1 MAHFE
6 LTTSSGL
13 ITKEALEK
21 LKKIA
26 SDVSCECPGH
36 LIEIYHS
43 IQAFTEY
50 QKQCISQKPQDE
62 MIHRWLEST
71 SVNMEHI
78 LSNTIVTLARMEGM
92 IDDKNQVRS
101 EEE

>member
-1 MAHFE
+1 MSNFE

-21 LKKIA
+21 LQKVA

-36 LIEIYHS
+36 LIEIYRAV
-43 IQAFTEY
+43 QAFTEY
-50 QKQCISQKPQDE
+50 QRQCVNQKPQDE
-62 MIHRWLEST
+62 MIHRWLETT
-71 SVNMEHI
+71 SINMEHI

-101 EEE
+101 DES

>member
-1 MAHFE
+1 MSTQP
-6 LTTSSGL
+6 LTTQSGL
-13 ITKEALEK
+13 ITKEALDRLQK
-21 LKKIA
+21 AA

-36 LIEIYHS
+36 LIEIFRS

-50 QKQCISQKPQDE
+50 QRKCINEKPQDE
-62 MIHRWLEST
+62 MIHRWLETT

-92 IDDKNQVRS
+92 IDDQNQVRTDES
-101 EEE
+101 